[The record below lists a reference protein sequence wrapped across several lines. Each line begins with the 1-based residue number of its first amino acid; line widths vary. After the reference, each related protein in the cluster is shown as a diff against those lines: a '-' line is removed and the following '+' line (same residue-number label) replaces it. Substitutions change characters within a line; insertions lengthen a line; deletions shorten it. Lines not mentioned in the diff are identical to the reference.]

1 MDKKN
6 CVLSINHAPSEK
18 RIVEEGDMFR
28 LHVCKYI
35 MYVCV
40 YTTDCVPSTSQ
51 HGSIV
56 HLTLVNISD
65 ETATYKDVESG
76 LQFES
81 AGV

>member
-1 MDKKN
+1 MDKKT
-6 CVLSINHAPSEK
+6 VYSQSITHPAKK